1 MRIPRRLFPI
11 AACALAGAALWAG
24 ELADRLDERVN
35 EAVKAGRFSGAVLV
49 ARDGK
54 VLLSKGYG
62 LANAELGAANTPQT
76 KFRIGSMTKQFTA
89 MALMLLEE
97 KGKLKTSDPVCRFVT
112 ECPEAWRNITIHH
125 LLTHTSGIP
134 SFTSFPDYAPTMS
147 QRSPVSRTVE
157 RFKNKPLVF
166 EPGSKWEYSNSGYVL
181 LGYILE
187 KVAGEDYGA
196 FLQRNIFEPLGMS
209 GTGYDDSTPI
219 LQNRAS
225 GYSHRAGHLVNA
237 SYIDMTVPH
246 AAGALYSTVE
256 DLYRWDQALSS
267 GKLVSKQSMERIF
280 MPFQHDYAYGW
291 FVTKRKNHRTIN
303 HGGGINGFSSM
314 IDRYPDD
321 KLTVIVLCN
330 FDDRP
335 AAAVAT
341 ALADLVLGERH

>member
-1 MRIPRRLFPI
+1 MRIPRRTFLI

-89 MALMLLEE
+89 MAFMLLEE

-134 SFTSFPDYAPTMS
+134 SFTSFPDYTLTMS

-187 KVAGEDYGA
+187 KVAEQDYGA

-209 GTGYDDSTPI
+209 STGYDDPTPI
-219 LQNRAS
+219 LKNRAS
-225 GYSHRAGHLVNA
+225 GYARRAGQRVNA
-237 SYIDMTVPH
+237 SYIGMTIPH

-256 DLYRWDQALSS
+256 DLYRWDQAL
-267 GKLVSKQSMERIF
+267 
-280 MPFQHDYAYGW
+280 YAG
-291 FVTKRKNHRTIN
+291 T
-303 HGGGINGFSSM
+303 
-314 IDRYPDD
+314 
-321 KLTVIVLCN
+321 
-330 FDDRP
+330 P
-335 AAAVAT
+335 AGSTGSRA
-341 ALADLVLGERH
+341 